1 MKGIIFKYTDKDG
14 KEVKAVA
21 FNDEQTPAFSDYGKV
36 LLYIL
41 NEDYTLKTNEEGKQ
55 IIAVKGFSCLTKIG
69 FWD

>member
-1 MKGIIFKYTDKDG
+1 MEGTIFKYTDKEG

-36 LLYIL
+36 FLHVL
-41 NEDYTLKTNEEGKQ
+41 NEDYAFKTNKEGKK
-55 IIAVKGFSCLTKIG
+55 IIAVKDASCLTQIG